1 MRATECSSCG
11 VRMEEGFIADRGQGE
26 RIKPGSWVKG
36 KAEVTFW
43 SGAKIKG
50 KERIEVT
57 AFRCPRC
64 GRVELYAVNEG

>member
-1 MRATECSSCG
+1 MRATE
-11 VRMEEGFIADRGQGE
+11 GE